1 MDLEE
6 LIVTYERRVKNLK
19 NENSMTK
26 PLDRVIVAKLLAARK
41 TLNELKLL
49 NIPPVINSLPTREA
63 LEDKNEL
70 CNSWG
75 NTSHPDECYG
85 QGLEDMYD
93 AMLKVMT

>member
-1 MDLEE
+1 MDKAQEILKQMPD
-6 LIVTYERRVKNLK
+6 VKIGID
-19 NENSMTK
+19 SFYGQQT
-26 PLDRVIVAKLLAARK
+26 V
-41 TLNELKLL
+41 LNALNKAL

>member
-1 MDLEE
+1 MNWNNVTQSEE
-6 LIVTYERRVKNLK
+6 
-19 NENSMTK
+19 
-26 PLDRVIVAKLLAARK
+26 VIVLIKQREAINDKIKLIDENALI
-41 TLNELKLL
+41 NYELEAL
-49 NIPPVINSLPTREA
+49 NITPVINSLPTREA

-93 AMLKVMT
+93 AIKYELF

>member
-49 NIPPVINSLPTREA
+49 NIPLVIKC
-63 LEDKNEL
+63 D
-70 CNSWG
+70 CG
-75 NTSHPDECYG
+75 NTLEKPISLTEYECVNCG
-85 QGLEDMYD
+85 KDC
-93 AMLKVMT
+93 